1 MWMANTRLLTLAVI
15 LALVA
20 GHYVWSSLPQDTTQ
34 VAVSVQAIVP
44 AESWDRPTL
53 FELMDPETESEA
65 PPVAVRESPIDQP
78 AEEEL

>member
-20 GHYVWSSLPQDTTQ
+20 GHYVWASLPQDATQ
-34 VAVSVQAIVP
+34 VTTSVQAIAP

-53 FELMDPETESEA
+53 W
-65 PPVAVRESPIDQP
+65 RR
-78 AEEEL
+78 

>member
-34 VAVSVQAIVP
+34 VTASVQAIGP
-44 AESWDRPTL
+44 TESWDRPL
-53 FELMDPETESEA
+53 IFELMDPETESDA

-78 AEEEL
+78 VEEDL